1 MNMHY
6 VIPDLRLQLQRLFP
20 WVHAPILQWLM
31 DNQPENLS
39 TNLILLVMLYYTI
52 VSQAELGV
60 CFFMKEIKLLK

>member
-1 MNMHY
+1 MHY
-6 VIPDLRLQLQRLFP
+6 VIPDLRLQHARTFARLFP

-39 TNLILLVMLYYTI
+39 TNLILLVMLYYTT

-60 CFFMKEIKLLK
+60 YFS